1 MKLGDQGPGV
11 SVYRHY
17 TRMDEME
24 QQQTANLGA
33 LIRARRHELGLTQAE
48 LAARIGKSPS
58 YISALES
65 GSTAPS
71 LTTLRHIAY
80 ALGTVVGHFFE
91 PPAGANGR
99 LEPAPGGTRLR
110 VVRPDTRKVLIDP
123 SHGNIRWELL
133 SPDLQRQMEVV
144 HMTLAPGAVVG
155 EEEWLVHEGEE
166 CGVVLSGTLDIEFER
181 ETFTL
186 DSGDSLYFPSTLP
199 HRIRNRSS
207 GPTSA
212 IWIITPPS
220 F

>member
-1 MKLGDQGPGV
+1 
-11 SVYRHY
+11 
-17 TRMDEME
+17 MDEQE
-24 QQQTANLGA
+24 QQHSAHLGG
-33 LIRARRHELGLTQAE
+33 LIRTRRRDLGLTQAE

-71 LTTLRHIAY
+71 LTTLRHIAR
-80 ALGTVVGHFFE
+80 ALETVVGYFFE
-91 PPAGANGR
+91 PPPGAGR
-99 LEPAPGGTRLR
+99 LEPASGGARLR
-110 VVRPDTRKVLIDP
+110 IVRPDTRKVLIDP
-123 SHGNIRWELL
+123 ARRNIRWELL

-166 CGVVLSGTLDIEFER
+166 CGVVLSGTLDIEFEY

-186 DSGDSLYFPSTLP
+186 AGGDSLYFPSTLP

-207 GPTSA
+207 APTSA